1 MASILKRLHRATEFE
16 SADEVQ
22 EFEQKLEALIARGA
36 VEKIPVGKPL
46 DEVNPEIWIR
56 DRKSGEVWRYQAPEF
71 PLKGHFGKVEDPEA
85 RSYFRGLEPAIQL
98 PPEPYRALVA
108 KLEAARNKGEIE
120 RAFETGPSVPGTS
133 YFYHEASDEAFQLV
147 PPRPGEGPGLWM
159 KVFRSKKNGTWP
171 GETARLG

>member
-71 PLKGHFGKVEDPEA
+71 PLKGHFGKVEDP
-85 RSYFRGLEPAIQL
+85 
-98 PPEPYRALVA
+98 
-108 KLEAARNKGEIE
+108 
-120 RAFETGPSVPGTS
+120 
-133 YFYHEASDEAFQLV
+133 
-147 PPRPGEGPGLWM
+147 
-159 KVFRSKKNGTWP
+159 
-171 GETARLG
+171 